1 MQMPVIGFDDCQ
13 SIHSVIDLSGNL
25 TKDIASNYDMKN
37 QHAVNMRIMLFD
49 IKLILTAVTR
59 KNYGTRV
66 A

>member
-1 MQMPVIGFDDCQ
+1 
-13 SIHSVIDLSGNL
+13 
-25 TKDIASNYDMKN
+25 MKN
-37 QHAVNMRIMLFD
+37 QHAVNMRIMLFG